1 MADTAVAPAPAA
13 SPKKAKKTAAKKPA
27 TTATSKA
34 NHPPMA
40 KMVTSAIEALN
51 EKKGSSLAAIKK
63 YIVGHYALDI
73 EKQAKYINKALKAA
87 IEKQVIVVRGHGN
100 GLNNRFRLGKPAVKT
115 TKKTKTTKKPA
126 VEKSTTAK
134 VKKPKVAAKKEQAKV
149 EKTVKKT
156 AKKKPAAEK
165 KVTTPKKAKPAKVKT
180 GGKSPVAVKAPK
192 PKKSTATKAKPSKK

>member
-1 MADTAVAPAPAA
+1 MAATAVSAVAPAPAV
-13 SPKKAKKTAAKKPA
+13 SPKKAKKTVAKKSA
-27 TTATSKA
+27 TTATSKS

-40 KMVTSAIEALN
+40 KMVTFAIEALN

-73 EKQAKYINKALKAA
+73 EKQAKYINKALKTA
-87 IEKQVIVVRGHGN
+87 IEKQVIVVRGTGHG
-100 GLNNRFRLGKPAVKT
+100 LSHNRFRLGKPAVKT

-134 VKKPKVAAKKEQAKV
+134 VKKPKVAAKKEQAKF

-156 AKKKPAAEK
+156 AEKKPAAEK
-165 KVTTPKKAKPAKVKT
+165 KATTPKKAYHP
-180 GGKSPVAVKAPK
+180 GLRLEESLLLH
-192 PKKSTATKAKPSKK
+192 SKL